1 MHAVEEGQKKTNKLL
16 QDLLKQAAKSE
27 AAAAAAAVERPS
39 AEQRLKVASTMSATI
54 NQALKMEER
63 QVADEEAEEERV
75 GQNGGE
81 GRPMMSY
88 YARQGC

>member
-1 MHAVEEGQKKTNKLL
+1 MNTI
-16 QDLLKQAAKSE
+16 QAAKSE
-27 AAAAAAAVERPS
+27 AAAAAERPS

-88 YARQGC
+88 YARQGRNSVLS